1 VEFVRVV
8 CIGPSAGCWNVQGLL
23 VVSAKLC
30 LLHLGSSAAY
40 WKLLPL
46 LGPVADLQLS
56 APTEQEEKDVDL
68 VEERK
73 ILFFLEAMADYKT
86 VGVELAGGDV
96 MEVEKWP
103 LIQVYGIEE
112 LGGTSVL
119 AMWRRRVAR
128 QRQAAGGA
136 AQAAVGVHRRARHAP
151 RRGLAP
157 STRVCPAAWRTNMWR
172 AHRKSS
178 TCGR

>member
-1 VEFVRVV
+1 M
-8 CIGPSAGCWNVQGLL
+8 QGLL
-23 VVSAKLC
+23 VVSAKMC
-30 LLHLGSSAAY
+30 HLHLGSSATY
-40 WKLLPL
+40 WKLMPL

-112 LGGTSVL
+112 LGGACATSRCGGGGGG
-119 AMWRRRVAR
+119 MRRHA
-128 QRQAAGGA
+128 AAGCKRPRAARAPPAPGPPRGA
-136 AQAAVGVHRRARHAP
+136 GWSS
-151 RRGLAP
+151 GLA
-157 STRVCPAAWRTNMWR
+157 SQNVACASHVAVV
-172 AHRKSS
+172 
-178 TCGR
+178 